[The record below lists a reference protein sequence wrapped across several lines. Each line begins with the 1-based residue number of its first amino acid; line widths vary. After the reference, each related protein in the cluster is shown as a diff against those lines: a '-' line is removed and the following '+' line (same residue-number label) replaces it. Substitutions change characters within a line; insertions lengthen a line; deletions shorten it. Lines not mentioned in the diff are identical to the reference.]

1 MKFFLNYPL
10 PLFSSR
16 FLKQPIKKCEHIGE
30 LVKWKQVHGPCLYLL
45 QRKKYF
51 RFFIQLTQRRRKIC
65 RLTPIVKQG
74 AQNYQIIRLY
84 EWRKSRHAPIV
95 MHKII
100 VFWTLHMGVIYM
112 YVYIHN
118 QFETS
123 NCWNR
128 LCHPPPFFLLFTI
141 TIYALFNFCC
151 WIAQVGHLEG
161 QE

>member
-1 MKFFLNYPL
+1 M
-10 PLFSSR
+10 
-16 FLKQPIKKCEHIGE
+16 
-30 LVKWKQVHGPCLYLL
+30 KWKQVHGPCLISFTENEIFQVFYPAYA
-45 QRKKYF
+45 KKKKNLSSDTYCKA
-51 RFFIQLTQRRRKIC
+51 RSAKL
-65 RLTPIVKQG
+65 P
-74 AQNYQIIRLY
+74 NYTVY

-128 LCHPPPFFLLFTI
+128 LCHPPPPFFLLFTI